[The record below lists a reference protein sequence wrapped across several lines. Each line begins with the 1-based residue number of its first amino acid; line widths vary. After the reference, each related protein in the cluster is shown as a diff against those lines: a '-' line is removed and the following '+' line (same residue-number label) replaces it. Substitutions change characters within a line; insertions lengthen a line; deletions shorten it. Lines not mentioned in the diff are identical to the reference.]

1 MIDSQSWTSQ
11 ADVNAWCEMLG
22 LVHDEAK
29 DAGEVFLAYLAGVA
43 LTHAHSL
50 RQKSS
55 SDNKTMLPADVGE
68 PE

>member
-1 MIDSQSWTSQ
+1 MTDSQSWTSE

-22 LVHDEAK
+22 LVHDEAR

-50 RQKSS
+50 RQKARR
-55 SDNKTMLPADVGE
+55 DKQQAMPTDAAE
-68 PE
+68 PD

>member
-1 MIDSQSWTSQ
+1 MIDSQSWTPA

-22 LVHDEAK
+22 LVHDEAR

-50 RQKSS
+50 RLKVDSQAKPVVSVNAAES
-55 SDNKTMLPADVGE
+55 E
-68 PE
+68 